1 MAGVAESSP
10 YRAALIELICSI
22 NNVIPLKEENQVL
35 IMIQLDTEEKISRFN
50 QWIGT
55 KLTGENELNT
65 TEIEIMHVTAQIS
78 KGVFHLT

>member
-1 MAGVAESSP
+1 MDVLERSSVYYQP
-10 YRAALIELICSI
+10 LMDMIVSI
-22 NNVIPLKEENQVL
+22 NEIIPLKKENQVL
-35 IMIQLDTEEKISRFN
+35 IVLQLNTEEKVKLWFK
-50 QWIGT
+50 WIGT